1 MERLTFP
8 RGSRV
13 YLDTAPIIY
22 SVEEHESY
30 WSVLQPLWA
39 FLKNG
44 EIEVVTSELSM
55 LETLVVPL
63 RNEDADLITAYET
76 LLTASQVELIPINT
90 SVLRTAAEL
99 RAKQNLKTPDAIHA
113 STASLSNCDLLISN
127 DEGFRRLT
135 TIDVIILS
143 DLIQGI

>member
-1 MERLTFP
+1 MGRLTFP

-30 WSVLQPLWA
+30 WIVLEPLWA

-55 LETLVVPL
+55 LETLVLPL
-63 RNEDADLITAYET
+63 RNEDVDLINAYET
-76 LLTASQVELIPINT
+76 LLTASQIELIPIT
-90 SVLRTAAEL
+90 VLVLRTAAKL
-99 RAKQNLKTPDAIHA
+99 RAEQNLKTPDAIHA
-113 STASLSNCDLLISN
+113 ATALLSNCDYLVSN
-127 DEGFRRLT
+127 DTGLSRLT
-135 TIDVIILS
+135 AIDVIILS
-143 DLIQGI
+143 DLV

>member
-1 MERLTFP
+1 MGRLTFP
-8 RGSRV
+8 SGSRI

-30 WSVLQPLWA
+30 WTVLRPVWA

-55 LETLVVPL
+55 LETLVRPL

-76 LLTASQVELIPINT
+76 LLTASQVELIPIT
-90 SVLRTAAEL
+90 VSVLRNAAEL
-99 RAKQNLKTPDAIHA
+99 RAEQNLKTPDSIHA
-113 STASLSNCDLLISN
+113 ATASLPNCDFLVTN
-127 DEGFRRLT
+127 DGFRRIRGL
-135 TIDVIILS
+135 DVVVLS
-143 DLIQGI
+143 DLI